1 MIHKRLKDVNIL
13 NNTNVIILLCD
24 QSLFLIKKMEPMIEG
39 IAKLINHK
47 NVVDKMIPKIL
58 SENIPIKKMA
68 REPRIPNSIRV
79 VVGTKVANKYIR
91 LIEI

>member
-1 MIHKRLKDVNIL
+1 M
-13 NNTNVIILLCD
+13 
-24 QSLFLIKKMEPMIEG
+24 MEG
-39 IAKLINHK
+39 IAKLITHK
-47 NVVDKMIPKIL
+47 NVVDKTIPKIL

-91 LIEI
+91 LMEI